1 MGQNFGAMTK
11 MSGFFTKRS
20 FHVGFFAFY
29 SKYGKPFEVFLFF
42 QQQLRLSIK
51 SKRED
56 IMRQIKAHARD
67 SKKVEGN
74 IFETGKKLR
83 ALLEENHRFNV
94 VSCTKMVQ
102 SP

>member
-1 MGQNFGAMTK
+1 MGQKFGTMTK
-11 MSGFFTKRS
+11 KSGFFTMHS
-20 FHVGFFAFY
+20 FHVRFFRLRF
-29 SKYGKPFEVFLFF
+29 FLFF

-94 VSCTKMVQ
+94 VS
-102 SP
+102 